1 MLHWIPPCPVLLCV
15 LHLLTD
21 FIYREEDELY
31 VSMTGRLTSIDRKC
45 AQQHRELHQGGG
57 EGVWRRTLGTLYY
70 RAVGG
75 SGVGV
80 IELRLLAL
88 EQETLS
94 KHTYT
99 RICVLSVRE
108 ERAVLMQSS

>member
-1 MLHWIPPCPVLLCV
+1 MYVPNKGLVT
-15 LHLLTD
+15 LTD
-21 FIYREEDELY
+21 KIH
-31 VSMTGRLTSIDRKC
+31 VG
-45 AQQHRELHQGGG
+45 QHCKLHQGGG
-57 EGVWRRTLGTLYY
+57 KGVWRRTLGTLYY

-88 EQETLS
+88 EQEMLS

-108 ERAVLMQSS
+108 ERAALMQSS